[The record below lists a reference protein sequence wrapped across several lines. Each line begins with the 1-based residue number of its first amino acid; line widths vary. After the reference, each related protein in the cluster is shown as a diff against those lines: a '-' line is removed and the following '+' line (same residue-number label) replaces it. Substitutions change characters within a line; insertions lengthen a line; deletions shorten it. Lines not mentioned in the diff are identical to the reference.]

1 MTATTQRRSGA
12 ITFVIVL
19 FIVAGIYNILYG
31 IEGLTSIHP
40 YLQETN
46 LPFASLTSYA
56 IAAIVFGIVE
66 LVAAG
71 LLVNGHRS
79 GAIAGIVVCIWGLT
93 YWFANMPAQPYLSLA
108 AIVVL
113 LVALY
118 MLTVHRD
125 ELT

>member
-1 MTATTQRRSGA
+1 MTATSQRRSGA

-31 IEGLTSIHP
+31 LEGLTSVHP

-46 LPFASLTSYA
+46 LPFASLAAYA
-56 IAAIVFGIVE
+56 IAAIVFGVVE
-66 LVAAG
+66 IAAAI
-71 LLVNGHRS
+71 LLANGHRS

-108 AIVVL
+108 AILVL
-113 LVALY
+113 LLALFF
-118 MLTVHRD
+118 LTVHRD